1 MKKLLRGIWQFCAY
15 LFVSQKRHRRTC
27 GDTRNFGNS
36 GIRNAGNEE
45 TRKAG
50 NEKFWNAGN
59 EAFPMGM
66 DAQDVVRRM
75 EKHEVQRI

>member
-1 MKKLLRGIWQFCAY
+1 MKKLLRAIWQFCAY
-15 LFVSQKRHRRTC
+15 LFVPQKRYRRPPVETQ
-27 GDTRNFGNS
+27 NFGNS
-36 GIRNAGNEE
+36 EIRNAGISE

-66 DAQDVVRRM
+66 DAQDVVRRV
-75 EKHEVQRI
+75 EKHAVQRN

>member
-1 MKKLLRGIWQFCAY
+1 MKKLLWAIGQFCAY
-15 LFVSQKRHRRTC
+15 LFVPQKRHRRTC